1 MIKTDILVHV
11 TTMTLC
17 TVKTYTCEWK
27 GWNSV
32 TLC

>member
-17 TVKTYTCEWK
+17 TVKLTRVNEK
-27 GWNSV
+27 V
-32 TLC
+32 EIL